1 MSLILRRSKEES
13 IVITVGNDTI
23 RIKVY
28 EVKRGQVSLAFTAPP
43 HITIDREEIHNQK
56 EVV

>member
-1 MSLILRRSKEES
+1 MSLILRRRKEES
-13 IVITVGNDTI
+13 VVITVENVTLTV
-23 RIKVY
+23 KVI

-43 HITIDREEIHNQK
+43 HIIIDREEVSNKK

>member
-1 MSLILRRSKEES
+1 MLALRRRKEES

-23 RIKVY
+23 RIKVIDIRKRD
-28 EVKRGQVSLAFTAPP
+28 VKLAFEAAR
-43 HITIDREEIHNQK
+43 HIQIDREEVINRK

>member
-1 MSLILRRSKEES
+1 MMLVLRRRKEETV
-13 IVITVGNDTI
+13 VITVGDDTI
-23 RIKVY
+23 RIKVI
-28 EVKRGQVSLAFTAPP
+28 ELRSGDVKLAFTAPP

>member
-1 MSLILRRSKEES
+1 MLALRRRKEES

-23 RIKVY
+23 RIKVIDIRKRD
-28 EVKRGQVSLAFTAPP
+28 VKLAFEAAR
-43 HITIDREEIHNQK
+43 HIQIDREEVLNRK

>member
-1 MSLILRRSKEES
+1 MSLILRRRKEES
-13 IVITVGNDTI
+13 IVITVGDDTI
-23 RIKVY
+23 HIKVY

-43 HITIDREEIHNQK
+43 HIQIDREEVANKK